1 MIDLFYFIYY
11 FSEMSNQN
19 YKMVATTIMGLED
32 VLAEELKRI
41 GAQNVKVFNRA
52 VEFFGDLGFMYKVN
66 LNVRTAIRI
75 LKPIYEF
82 NASNEKELYQK
93 IYTFKWEKYF
103 GFNNTLSI
111 HATGKS
117 DVFNHSMYTAL
128 KTKDAIVDSFRSSYG
143 KRPNVDLVNPDI
155 KININVKN
163 TKFIVSL
170 DSSGP
175 SLHKRGYKVA
185 SVEAPINEVLAAG
198 LILLS
203 EWNQVSN
210 FYDPM
215 CGSGTFLIE
224 AALIA
229 NNIPAN
235 IFRKRFGFETWKNF
249 DLDLWK
255 KIRDISLEKEKD
267 YYGIISGSDNFQ
279 KSLRSSRSNIN
290 NALMRDQINITF
302 EDFFE
307 TCTSPNT
314 HVIFNPPYG
323 ERIPISVDD
332 FYKKI
337 GDTLKHNYQGCSV
350 WIISSD
356 IENLKMIGLKPTKKI
371 KIFNGKLEC
380 RYLKFDIYE
389 GSKKTKKNN

>member
-1 MIDLFYFIYY
+1 MKI
-11 FSEMSNQN
+11 
-19 YKMVATTIMGLED
+19 
-32 VLAEELKRI
+32 
-41 GAQNVKVFNRA
+41 FNRA

-66 LNVRTAIRI
+66 LNIRTAIRI

-82 NASNEKELYQK
+82 NASNEEQLYQK
-93 IYTFKWEKYF
+93 IYAIKWEKYF
-103 GFNNTLSI
+103 GVNNTLSI

-117 DVFNHSMYTAL
+117 DIFNHSMYTAL
-128 KTKDAIVDSFRSSYG
+128 KTKDAIVDSFRSLYG
-143 KRPNVDLVNPDI
+143 KRPNIDLVNPDI
-155 KININVKN
+155 KININVRN

-203 EWNQVSN
+203 DWNQVSN

-249 DLDLWK
+249 DLDLWQ

-267 YYGIISGSDNFQ
+267 FSGIISGSDNFQ

-290 NALMRDQINITF
+290 NALMRDQIKVSF
-302 EDFFE
+302 KDFFDSS
-307 TCTSPNT
+307 TRPNT

-323 ERIPISVDD
+323 ERIPISLDN

-337 GDTLKHNYQGCSV
+337 GDTLKHNYKGCSV

-380 RYLKFDIYE
+380 RFLKFDIYE
-389 GSKKTKKNN
+389 GSKKLKKIVNI